1 MARERAGAGT
11 VAVVAAL
18 LLLAA
23 GVRVVGL
30 DRESLWFDE
39 IESARLS
46 DGDVAEVCHD
56 SAASVHPPLYFLGLH
71 LVRRAAGSS
80 DAVLRLPSVAASVA
94 GLLLLYLL
102 ATEVAG
108 RPAALLALALGAVN
122 PLDVYYAQEARMYA
136 QAAALATLAAWLL
149 WRWLGP
155 GGGAPDP
162 GPAPGR
168 RGLLLAYALTAVAML
183 YTHYLTALLLLAQG
197 TFALAVL
204 LRRRR
209 WREAGLYA
217 ATAAA
222 VATSFLPW
230 IVYVRSLRTSFY
242 ADAQMD
248 WMPRPGAGDALAF
261 LGREPFWGL
270 AGGSVWWGPAAT
282 GLLVVVALAALLL
295 GVLREGGPAKAGA
308 GLAYASWLLVAPL
321 GLAVATSHLYRPVLL
336 PERFALLV
344 LAPLLVLL
352 ASGCVR
358 VRSRVLGS
366 GLALALLAAM
376 ATGAVVQAWTPLKTD
391 WRGLA
396 GEWPRDGEPARL
408 VCYPAFIASCVGH
421 YLGRAPEVS
430 AGTAVLTEA
439 PHLAGREV
447 WVVAAADYPFE
458 GRPTDAAAHRRLL
471 ALGPV
476 ETSVLAGTW
485 RLDRVRVQP
494 VSVPDRVGGGS

>member
-1 MARERAGAGT
+1 MTERGRRTGT
-11 VAVVAAL
+11 VAAVAAL

-23 GVRVVGL
+23 VVRLVGL
-30 DRESLWFDE
+30 ERESLWFDE

-71 LVRRAAGSS
+71 LVRGAAGSS
-80 DAVLRLPSVAASVA
+80 DAALRAPSVAASLV

-102 ATEVAG
+102 ASDLAG
-108 RPAALLALALGAVN
+108 RPAALLALALGAVS
-122 PLDVYYAQEARMYA
+122 PLELYYAQEARMYA
-136 QAAALATLAAWLL
+136 QAAALATLAASLL
-149 WRWLGP
+149 WRWLGL
-155 GGGAPDP
+155 ARDP
-162 GPAPGR
+162 GRPR
-168 RGLLLAYALTAVAML
+168 LLLAYALTAVAML

-230 IVYVRSLRTSFY
+230 IAYVRSLRTSFY

-248 WMPRPGAGDALAF
+248 WMPRPDPGDALAL

-270 AGGSVWWGPAAT
+270 AGGLVRWGPAAT
-282 GLLVVVALAALLL
+282 GLLAVAVLVVLVVGLRREDAA
-295 GVLREGGPAKAGA
+295 PGA
-308 GLAYASWLLVAPL
+308 RGRGGLAYAGWLTVAPV
-321 GLAVATSHLYRPVLL
+321 GLAVAASHLYRPVLL
-336 PERFALLV
+336 PERFGLLV

-352 ASGCVR
+352 AAGCVR
-358 VRSRVLGS
+358 ARPRAIGV
-366 GLALALLAAM
+366 ALAAALLVAM
-376 ATGAVVQAWTPLKTD
+376 ALGTAVQARTPLKTD

-396 GEWPRDGEPARL
+396 REWPRDRPPARL
-408 VCYPAFIASCVGH
+408 VCFPPFIAYCVGH
-421 YLGRAPEVS
+421 YLGGAPEVS
-430 AGTAVLTEA
+430 DPATVLAAA
-439 PHLAGREV
+439 PDLAGREV
-447 WVVAAADYPFE
+447 WVVTARDYPFDL
-458 GRPTDAAAHRRLL
+458 RSADAESRRRLL

-476 ETSVLAGTW
+476 ETSLLASVW
-485 RLDRVRVQP
+485 RLDRIRVQP
-494 VSVPDRVGGGS
+494 PPDRADGGS